1 MSSAGGVTTEPGVAG
16 FLEADHAGIDALLSA
31 SVVGDTFDLSVYG
44 AFRGR
49 LLRHIGMEEKI
60 LLPFAR
66 AAQPDTPLAV
76 AKQLKLDHGALVSL
90 LVPRPTRRIV
100 EQLRALL
107 AAHNPLEEGEGG
119 VYRISARLAG
129 TGEGSFFAGFKPRR
143 RCPNPPNT
151 SGGGQAAR
159 RSSLWFSPPTSRRME
174 PGTAGGKRR
183 VRPGTGEGPSSRR
196 ARLSSAH
203 LPAPF
208 LRDRRK
214 PMATAV
220 EDKRVDQLR
229 FRHRTRAIRKAAQAS
244 DSF

>member
-1 MSSAGGVTTEPGVAG
+1 MSSADGATTDAGVAG

-66 AAQPDTPLAV
+66 AAQPDALLAV
-76 AKQLKLDHGALVSL
+76 AKQLKLDHGAIVSL

-119 VYRISARLAG
+119 VYRLCARLAG
-129 TGEGSFFAGFKPRR
+129 TEEGELLRR
-143 RCPNPPNT
+143 L
-151 SGGGQAAR
+151 QAAPEVPQSAYYDGESAFANIER
-159 RSSLWFSPPTSRRME
+159 RLRATGRFQADSLLFLSPP
-174 PGTAGGKRR
+174 
-183 VRPGTGEGPSSRR
+183 
-196 ARLSSAH
+196 
-203 LPAPF
+203 
-208 LRDRRK
+208 
-214 PMATAV
+214 
-220 EDKRVDQLR
+220 
-229 FRHRTRAIRKAAQAS
+229 
-244 DSF
+244 